1 MTRQYAKEQTGVLSK
16 HKVKDFRV
24 RVHRLKSRLLH
35 LLPVHLYIS
44 ISSSANR
51 NNNDDDDDEDE
62 DIDDD
67 KGSTYL
73 MVVLSTT

>member
-1 MTRQYAKEQTGVLSK
+1 MNRQYAEEQTGVLSK

-24 RVHRLKSRLLH
+24 RVHRLKFRLLH

-44 ISSSANR
+44 ISSSVSG
-51 NNNDDDDDEDE
+51 NNDDDGDDNE

-67 KGSTYL
+67 KSSTYL
-73 MVVLSTT
+73 MVVLSTK

>member
-51 NNNDDDDDEDE
+51 NNNDDDDEDE

>member
-44 ISSSANR
+44 ISSSTNR
-51 NNNDDDDDEDE
+51 NNNDDDDEDE